1 VELGTRYFTDAS
13 LFRTCCD
20 GLLPFFL
27 LPLSGVYV
35 GLNLFSSCTSRLVSH
50 SWPYDET
57 GV

>member
-1 VELGTRYFTDAS
+1 VEPGTRYFTDAS

-27 LPLSGVYV
+27 PSSGVFV
-35 GLNLFSSCTSRLVSH
+35 GLNLFSSCTSGRVFH
-50 SWPYDET
+50 AWPYDET